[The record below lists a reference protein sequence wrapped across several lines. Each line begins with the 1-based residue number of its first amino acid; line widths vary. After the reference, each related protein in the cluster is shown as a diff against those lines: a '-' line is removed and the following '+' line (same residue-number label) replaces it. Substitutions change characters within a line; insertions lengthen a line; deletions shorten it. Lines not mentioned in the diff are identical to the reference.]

1 MNKFTS
7 LFQSRKFWALVGSIV
22 ALATAYQ
29 SGSMSTAEVAN
40 ALVAALAV
48 FSLATGIEDSG
59 NKM

>member
-1 MNKFTS
+1 MNKFIG
-7 LFQSRKFWALVGSIV
+7 LLESRKFWALVGSVV
-22 ALATAYQ
+22 ALATAHQ

-59 NKM
+59 KSK

>member
-1 MNKFTS
+1 MNKFMG
-7 LFQSRKFWALVGSIV
+7 LFQSRKFWALAASIV

-29 SGSMSTAEVAN
+29 SGSMTIAEVAN